1 MITSKIDK
9 ETFLD
14 YFSFIV
20 NVNRSA
26 CQLLAKMTTVND
38 ENLLEDTTPFW
49 KRRRNHLALL
59 VFIGFMI
66 IYTLRFL
73 LSVGI
78 IGRFK
83 IFLNI
88 WIVITFFI
96 FP

>member
-1 MITSKIDK
+1 MIKK
-9 ETFLD
+9 RFD

-20 NVNRSA
+20 NINRSA
-26 CQLLAKMTTVND
+26 CELLAKMTTEVTVND
-38 ENLLEDTTPFW
+38 EILLEDTTPFW
-49 KRRRNHLALL
+49 KRRRNHLAFL
-59 VFIGFMI
+59 VFIGFII

-88 WIVITFFI
+88 WIVVTFFI
-96 FP
+96 FS